1 MATNNNTMIFP
12 TLGDML
18 QGVNTPVEKKVVEAV
33 SFATPLVEKMAQ
45 KVIQGTSF
53 FQKVRNSIPMIG
65 AVPYN
70 SGTPVVRGAY
80 EMKKAECFNHAGLV
94 WVHKHL
100 VEAEPEA
107 YATLM
112 HDEMLGATR
121 GVFANLERSII
132 YGKAVSPY
140 GMFGLCD
147 LMGDYLTM
155 SATGDNTKR
164 VHGGASIWV
173 LCTGMEMMRLV
184 WGRGKALSFGPQK
197 EMLIPHPT
205 ADGEPGMMPVY
216 AKELNFRVGFD
227 MANEN
232 SAVRMV
238 NESKDHGVTDKMLQ
252 QMIRELPSGYT
263 PTCVVMGRSSLGRL
277 QDWRGEKLTY
287 TNIMT
292 ATHAALPKTNI
303 DGLPILCTDALLEDE
318 TVANIKELAK
328 VSELTMKKNM
338 ANLKR

>member
-1 MATNNNTMIFP
+1 MATTNTMVFP

-18 QGVNTPVEKKVVEAV
+18 QGVNTPIEKKVVEAV
-33 SFATPLVEKMAQ
+33 SYATPVIEKMPQ
-45 KVIQGTSF
+45 KIIQGTSF
-53 FQKVRNSIPMIG
+53 YQKERTGVPMIR

-70 SGTPVVRGAY
+70 SGMPVVRGAY
-80 EMKKAECFNHAGLV
+80 DMKKAECFNYAGLV
-94 WVHKHL
+94 WVDKHL

-107 YATLM
+107 YASFM
-112 HDEMLGATR
+112 HDEMVGATK
-121 GVFANLERSII
+121 GVLMNLERTIF
-132 YGKAVSPY
+132 YGKDVSPY
-140 GMFGLCD
+140 GMRGLCD

-164 VHGGASIWV
+164 VHGGASIWI
-173 LCTGMEMMRLV
+173 LCMGMDMMRLV

-197 EMLIPHPT
+197 EMLIPHPA
-205 ADGEPGMMPVY
+205 ADGDSGMMPVY

-232 SAVRMV
+232 SAVRLV
-238 NESKDHGVTDKMLQ
+238 NESAEHGVTDKVLQ

-263 PTCVVMGRSSLGRL
+263 PTAVVMGRSSLGRL
-277 QDWRGEKLTY
+277 QDWRGEKYTY
-287 TNIMT
+287 TNLAT
-292 ATHAALPKTNI
+292 APYAQLPKTNI
-303 DGLPILCTDALLEDE
+303 DGLPILCSDGLLEDE
-318 TVANIKELAK
+318 TVANIKQLAK